1 MSLVYRD
8 QLTKKIN
15 EQEKLSR
22 QLKEDQRIVKD
33 NQTNRSQ
40 QMKLWTDL
48 QK

>member
-1 MSLVYRD
+1 M
-8 QLTKKIN
+8 QKIN
-15 EQEKLSR
+15 ERERLSR

-33 NQTNRSQ
+33 NQASRSQ

>member
-1 MSLVYRD
+1 MFLIYRD

-33 NQTNRSQ
+33 NQANRSQ

-48 QK
+48 KK

>member
-1 MSLVYRD
+1 MYSD
-8 QLTKKIN
+8 HLTKKIN

-33 NQTNRSQ
+33 NQANRSQ
-40 QMKLWTDL
+40 QMELWTDL